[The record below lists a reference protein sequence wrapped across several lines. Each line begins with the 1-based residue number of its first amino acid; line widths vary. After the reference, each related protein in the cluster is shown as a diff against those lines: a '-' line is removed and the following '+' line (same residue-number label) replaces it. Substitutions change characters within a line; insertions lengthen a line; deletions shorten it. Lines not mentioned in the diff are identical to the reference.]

1 MNQLK
6 QYENNYQKTLTD
18 LLLIKKNI
26 VDIES
31 RFNEVMQEV
40 S

>member
-6 QYENNYQKTLTD
+6 QYESNYQKTLTD